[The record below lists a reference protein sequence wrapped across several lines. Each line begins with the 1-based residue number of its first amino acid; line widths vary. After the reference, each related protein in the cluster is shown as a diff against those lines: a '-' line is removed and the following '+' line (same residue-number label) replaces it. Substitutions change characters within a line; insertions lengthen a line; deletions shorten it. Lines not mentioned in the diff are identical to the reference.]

1 MTWVLL
7 CEALARS
14 IPGGSNLCATSPT
27 WSCLAPLGQGL
38 VPWSKGQ
45 SPYVWCLVVSVP
57 IILLVDCNHWPL
69 LKATLSLCQCRSVP
83 KRLELVWA
91 WCTYQTP
98 AIPGDFYGGY
108 TTASY
113 TGVNLRYLTF
123 YLFIL
128 WNRSDPCGTDLQL
141 ADLGYRQS
149 IARIVEMSV
158 AGLRFGSG
166 RSSTAPL
173 ENKSGSY
180 IYHRDAAHYHDWEF
194 RTLLRIKLFDS
205 KKECRTIPNR
215 KEFRAP
221 LGRTLKLKLESH
233 LTRAQAAKTTEL
245 QPLPV
250 QALKGMTLAET
261 GVP

>member
-98 AIPGDFYGGY
+98 AILGIFMEGIQLLAIRVSIWG
-108 TTASY
+108 TWHSISSSSEI
-113 TGVNLRYLTF
+113 VWS
-123 YLFIL
+123 L
-128 WNRSDPCGTDLQL
+128 WDRPAIGW
-141 ADLGYRQS
+141 
-149 IARIVEMSV
+149 
-158 AGLRFGSG
+158 
-166 RSSTAPL
+166 P
-173 ENKSGSY
+173 
-180 IYHRDAAHYHDWEF
+180 W
-194 RTLLRIKLFDS
+194 
-205 KKECRTIPNR
+205 
-215 KEFRAP
+215 
-221 LGRTLKLKLESH
+221 
-233 LTRAQAAKTTEL
+233 
-245 QPLPV
+245 V
-250 QALKGMTLAET
+250 QAVHRKNRRNVGGWT
-261 GVP
+261 